1 MRASAPSDRRLLKII
16 QGAFGSCPVRVRL
29 WDGASCYP
37 STRSDVASIT
47 IGDRATLL
55 KLLWNPDFWLG
66 EAYTRDQLSVRGDL
80 LAVLEAIYQNSSE
93 AGPVQSRLERLQTAL
108 IDLNSLPAARRN
120 IQQHYDIGN
129 DFYRLWL
136 DRDLVYTCAYFD
148 EADMSLEEAQTAKMD
163 HICRKL
169 RLQRGNTVIEAGCG
183 WGALAIHMAS
193 RYGASVRAFNISR
206 EQIQFARTRSEEL
219 GLGDRIEFIEDDY
232 RNVSGRADAFVSVG
246 MLEHVGM
253 PHYRELGDV
262 IHRVLNPDGGR
273 GLLHFIGRNQ
283 PRALNAWI
291 RSRIFPGAYVP
302 TLAEMATRVLEPRN
316 LSILDVENLRLHYAK
331 TLRHWRTRFESTAD
345 RVTELYDAE
354 FTRAW
359 RFYLAGSEA
368 AFATGWMQLFQVT
381 FANGGDNRIP
391 WTRRE
396 LYQ

>member
-1 MRASAPSDRRLLKII
+1 ML
-16 QGAFGSCPVRVRL
+16 
-29 WDGASCYP
+29 
-37 STRSDVASIT
+37 T
-47 IGDRATLL
+47 
-55 KLLWNPDFWLG
+55 
-66 EAYTRDQLSVRGDL
+66 
-80 LAVLEAIYQNSSE
+80 VLEAIYQNYSE
-93 AGPVQSRLERLQTAL
+93 PGPVQSRIERLQTAL
-108 IDLNSLPAARRN
+108 IDSNSVPAARRN

-129 DFYRLWL
+129 DFYRMWL

-148 EADMSLEEAQTAKMD
+148 EPDMSLENAQAAKMD
-163 HICRKL
+163 HVCRKL
-169 RLQRGNTVIEAGCG
+169 RLQPGDTVIEAGCG
-183 WGALAIHMAS
+183 WGALAIHMAAH
-193 RYGASVRAFNISR
+193 YGASVRAFNISR
-206 EQIQFARTRSEEL
+206 EQIQFARARSETL
-219 GLGDRIEFIEDDY
+219 GLAGRIEFIEDDY
-232 RNVSGRADAFVSVG
+232 RNVSGCADAFVSVG
-246 MLEHVGM
+246 MLEHVGVA
-253 PHYRELGDV
+253 HYGELGDV

-283 PRALNAWI
+283 SRPLNAWI

-368 AFATGWMQLFQVT
+368 AFSTGWMQLFQVT